1 MKRLLALLAFGLLG
15 VAAMPAMASTRAYVG
30 VNLVLRAGPDIGY
43 PRVTMVPAGVYVSIQ
58 GCLGDWSWCDVIIDG
73 HRGWVAASY
82 LQYPYNDGWVYL
94 PSYGPQFGIPVVTFV
109 LSSYWGSHYRHR
121 SWYRERERWVRS
133 PPRHPAPRR
142 SSGYRPLPPPAAAH
156 RTPSR
161 PVPAP
166 AARPASR
173 PMHAPAAAP
182 RNVPSRNIQ
191 RERNTQ
197 QERKSQ
203 RGRERDKGRQ
213 GGGGPGH

>member
-15 VAAMPAMASTRAYVG
+15 AVTVPAMASTRAYVG

-43 PRVTMVPAGVYVSIQ
+43 PRVTVVPAGVYVSIQ

-73 HRGWVAASY
+73 HRGWVAATY
-82 LQYPYNDGWVYL
+82 LQYPYNGGWVYL

-109 LSSYWGSHYRHR
+109 LSTYWGNYYPHR
-121 SWYRERERWVRS
+121 AWYRERERWMRS
-133 PPRHPAPRR
+133 PPRHPPPRR
-142 SSGYRPLPPPAAAH
+142 SSYYRPLPPSAHPA
-156 RTPSR
+156 R
-161 PVPAP
+161 PVERRTMTRPAP
-166 AARPASR
+166 AARPVDRSMQAPATAPR
-173 PMHAPAAAP
+173 HAPA
-182 RNVPSRNIQ
+182 
-191 RERNTQ
+191 RNTQ